1 MTLRISAGGCVRPLT
16 QVFQRERNSV
26 YDPDYSWGGDQCYG
40 HVSMTD
46 RFERYYV
53 KKSKFTLL
61 GGDYEVDTSV
71 AQVYAYIWAD
81 TTDTFGGGNNLNT
94 IHGMCTANGGRF
106 LRFPIRN

>member
-1 MTLRISAGGCVRPLT
+1 
-16 QVFQRERNSV
+16 
-26 YDPDYSWGGDQCYG
+26 
-40 HVSMTD
+40 MTD

-81 TTDTFGGGNNLNT
+81 TSRHFW
-94 IHGMCTANGGRF
+94 R
-106 LRFPIRN
+106 RQ